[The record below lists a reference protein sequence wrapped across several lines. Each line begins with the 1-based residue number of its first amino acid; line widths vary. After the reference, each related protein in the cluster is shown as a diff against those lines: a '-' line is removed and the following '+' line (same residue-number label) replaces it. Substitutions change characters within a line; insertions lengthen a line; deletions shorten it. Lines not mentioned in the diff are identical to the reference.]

1 MTQLRVIVMNEVSI
15 WISINGGTPKWL
27 VYKGNI
33 PLKLIWGYPYFRKRP
48 CGFPMIS
55 IRPWV
60 FTAFQMS
67 PPWVLNRVPF
77 RKGANWEVQ
86 LVFVH
91 GYIYGITLWDSN
103 SCKCFVWALIGLGCT
118 SSPLI
123 KLDLQP
129 QVEQALSDKISLFG
143 FPPKKQ
149 PLKKRETLMF
159 QSIEIVLEL
168 LVFHYGDLAGV

>member
-1 MTQLRVIVMNEVSI
+1 MGVPLFQETSM
-15 WISINGGTPKWL
+15 WISNDFHTS
-27 VYKGNI
+27 
-33 PLKLIWGYPYFRKRP
+33 
-48 CGFPMIS
+48 M
-55 IRPWV
+55 V

-143 FPPKKQ
+143 FPPKKAA
-149 PLKKRETLMF
+149 LKKAGNF
-159 QSIEIVLEL
+159 DVLI
-168 LVFHYGDLAGV
+168 Y